1 MSVTDMDHKK
11 DVKQTDSESSS
22 LGTRHE
28 KLGSNDNVTKE
39 DAGERHYLD
48 TVLPE
53 GTNLNE
59 LGVPV
64 IGGATGNK
72 LLMWITFTASMGFG
86 LFGVS
91 RHTLFKFSIFFS
103 KSTRFFLLTRRFSI
117 D

>member
-22 LGTRHE
+22 LGTRNE
-28 KLGSNDNVTKE
+28 KPASTDMASKE
-39 DAGERHYLD
+39 EGHYVE
-48 TVLPE
+48 TILPE

-91 RHTLFKFSIFFS
+91 RHLTTFRFFFS
-103 KSTRFFLLTRRFSI
+103 KSTRSYY
-117 D
+117 